1 MKPVDGPGNRTYNR
15 ITESDNLTEF
25 KMEASQVEVKI
36 INEEGE
42 HTATFTGFDDEGFA
56 CYTLNFEL

>member
-1 MKPVDGPGNRTYNR
+1 
-15 ITESDNLTEF
+15 
-25 KMEASQVEVKI
+25 MEASQVEVKI